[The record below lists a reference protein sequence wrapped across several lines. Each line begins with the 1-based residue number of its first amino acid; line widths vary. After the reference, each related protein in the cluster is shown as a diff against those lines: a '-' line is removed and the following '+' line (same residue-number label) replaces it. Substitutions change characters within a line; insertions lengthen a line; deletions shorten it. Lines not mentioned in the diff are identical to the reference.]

1 MNPPKFAACI
11 EDIRTWAAGQSD
23 VKTAI
28 AYGSVARGTAGEE
41 SDLDL
46 LLAPKA
52 RHDALAHEL
61 FLLGARHDVTISPY
75 LVERGSLGDLDP

>member
-11 EDIRTWAAGQSD
+11 EDMRTWAAGQSD
-23 VKTAI
+23 VEAAI

-46 LLAPKA
+46 LLLAPKA
-52 RHDALAHEL
+52 N
-61 FLLGARHDVTISPY
+61 
-75 LVERGSLGDLDP
+75 